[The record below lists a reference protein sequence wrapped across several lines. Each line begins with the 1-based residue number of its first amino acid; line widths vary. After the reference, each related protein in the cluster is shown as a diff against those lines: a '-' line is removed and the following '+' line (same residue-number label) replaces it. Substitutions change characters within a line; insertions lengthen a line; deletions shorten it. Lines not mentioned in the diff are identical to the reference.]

1 MAFVNRTEELAALER
16 WWASTDPRPAVVWGR
31 RRVGKTALLH
41 RFAAGRRSI
50 FHTGA
55 GRAAPGELAPPAPVR
70 RSGTRH
76 PKPLPSQSATSS
88 PRPDAAGL
96 RDRSAV
102 GRSVGSTGRQID
114 GDAGARGG
122 HHPDP

>member
-41 RFAAGRRSI
+41 RFAAGRRSV

-55 GRAAPGELAPPAPVR
+55 GRAAPGELAQLSRQVAD
-70 RSGTRH
+70 S
-76 PKPLPSQSATSS
+76 LPGRFRDLLA
-88 PRPDAAGL
+88 RPYTDWDDALDDLA
-96 RDRSAV
+96 A
-102 GRSVGSTGRQID
+102 
-114 GDAGARGG
+114 AA
-122 HHPDP
+122 